1 MKKLSLV
8 FLLIFT
14 ASLLNGQQ
22 FTLFENS
29 KTDFL
34 IRIQSKPIP
43 FEKRAADTL
52 KYYLDKISGAD
63 FKIVSDPPLTNKEI
77 SIIAQSPSG
86 LKQPFG
92 DLGEDESYAIFISEK
107 GVSIHGREKGIFI
120 AIYRFL
126 EKYFGCRFYAPD
138 ALIIPKMNKAVFTED
153 YEEQFTRR
161 SLFRINHYGPAYN
174 PFYVQWHGLSNEPRK
189 NNLSGNSQWGMWV
202 HTMFR
207 LVPPDIYFDA
217 HPEYYSLRNGIRT
230 RDQLC
235 LSNPAVLQITIDS
248 LKAQISRNPIAKYWS
263 VSQMDNYN
271 FCECHNCK
279 KADAIDSSASGSLIQ
294 FVNKVAAAFPDK
306 IISTLAY
313 QYSRKAPLK
322 TKPAKNINIMLCTIE
337 CDRSKPI
344 EADKSKGSFYNDL
357 KSWSALTKNIIVW
370 DYVINFSN
378 SCSPFPNL
386 HVLKPNLQLFKKFG
400 VQMHFQQGW
409 PSYGGEMEELRAYLI
424 SKLLW
429 NMDINI
435 DSVKND
441 FLKGYY
447 EEAAPF
453 LKNILDTMEYVLKKS
468 GKPLLIYEH
477 PFAHRDDYL
486 SPSLIKFYHEQIGRA
501 IIETL
506 RNSKVLRRV
515 DKFAQA
521 FRFADIEVAKMMV
534 NTDHWIFEKTSDTT
548 LAVKPYYDSLLS
560 EFTGKCKIFGPP
572 VLHETSLPP
581 DEYETRTRNYFNNGI
596 EKHLAVGS
604 KLSFKEPYNQQYKA
618 NGPQSLVDGIH
629 GFEKWEALW
638 QGWWGKDIVATIDL
652 GKTKEIHLVKMNF
665 MDDNQSWIM
674 VPVSFTVE
682 TSVDGKS
689 FTNAGTILNKN
700 TGAKLE
706 KQIVPLELALTKPV
720 QAKYIRLTVKNIGKL
735 PAWRG
740 VNGDAWIFTDEIVV
754 K

>member
-1 MKKLSLV
+1 
-8 FLLIFT
+8 
-14 ASLLNGQQ
+14 
-22 FTLFENS
+22 
-29 KTDFL
+29 
-34 IRIQSKPIP
+34 
-43 FEKRAADTL
+43 
-52 KYYLDKISGAD
+52 
-63 FKIVSDPPLTNKEI
+63 
-77 SIIAQSPSG
+77 
-86 LKQPFG
+86 
-92 DLGEDESYAIFISEK
+92 
-107 GVSIHGREKGIFI
+107 
-120 AIYRFL
+120 
-126 EKYFGCRFYAPD
+126 
-138 ALIIPKMNKAVFTED
+138 
-153 YEEQFTRR
+153 
-161 SLFRINHYGPAYN
+161 
-174 PFYVQWHGLSNEPRK
+174 
-189 NNLSGNSQWGMWV
+189 
-202 HTMFR
+202 
-207 LVPPDIYFDA
+207 
-217 HPEYYSLRNGIRT
+217 
-230 RDQLC
+230 
-235 LSNPAVLQITIDS
+235 
-248 LKAQISRNPIAKYWS
+248 
-263 VSQMDNYN
+263 MDNYN
-271 FCECHNCK
+271 FCECDSCK
-279 KADAIDSSASGSLIQ
+279 KENAIDSTATGSLIQ
-294 FVNKVAAAFPDK
+294 FVNKVAAAIPDK

-322 TKPAKNINIMLCTIE
+322 TKPAKNVNIMLCTIE

-344 EADKSKGSFYNDL
+344 ESDKSKGSFYDDL
-357 KSWSALTKNIIVW
+357 KNWSALTKNIIVW

-400 VQMHFQQGW
+400 VVMHFQQGW

-429 NMDINI
+429 NMDIDI

-453 LKNILDTMEYVLKKS
+453 IKNILDTMEYVLKKS

-486 SPSLIKFYHEQIGRA
+486 SPSLIKFYYEQIGRA

-521 FRFADIEVAKMMV
+521 FRFADIEVAKTMI
-534 NTDHWIFEKTSDTT
+534 NTDHWIFEKTNDTILVLKT
-548 LAVKPYYDSLLS
+548 YYDSLLS
-560 EFTGKCKIFGPP
+560 EFTGKCKVFGPP

-581 DEYETRTRNYFNNGI
+581 DEYETRTRNYFNTGI
-596 EKHLAVGS
+596 EKHLAVGK

-652 GKTKEIHLVKMNF
+652 GTLKNIQQVKMNF

-674 VPVSFTVE
+674 APASFTVE
-682 TSVDGKS
+682 ISNDGKS
-689 FTNAGTILNKN
+689 FTNAGTVTNQQA
-700 TGAKLE
+700 GAKLE
-706 KQIVPLELALTKPV
+706 KQIVPLELTLTKPV
-720 QAKYIRLTVKNIGKL
+720 QAKYIRVTVKNIGKL

>member
-1 MKKLSLV
+1 VKKIFLPFFLFLISLPLLSQH
-8 FLLIFT
+8 T
-14 ASLLNGQQ
+14 
-22 FTLFENS
+22 TLFENG
-29 KTDFL
+29 KTEFL
-34 IRIQSKPIP
+34 IRVQSKPMP

-63 FKIVSDPPLTNKEI
+63 FKIVSDTALTKKEI
-77 SIIAQSPSG
+77 SIIGQSPSG
-86 LKQPFG
+86 IQQPFG
-92 DLGEDESYAIFISEK
+92 DLGEDESYAIFIRENK
-107 GVSIHGREKGIFI
+107 ISIHGREKGIFI

-126 EKYFGCRFYAPD
+126 EKYFDCRLYAPD
-138 ALIIPKMNKAVFTED
+138 ALIIPKMNKAVFKED
-153 YEEQFTRR
+153 YEEQHTSR

-174 PFYVQWHGLSNEPRK
+174 TFYVQWHGLSNEPRK
-189 NNLSGNSQWGMWV
+189 SNFNINSQWGMWV

-207 LVPPDIYFDA
+207 LVPADVYLDS
-217 HPEYYSLRNGIRT
+217 HPEYYSLRNGVRT
-230 RDQLC
+230 KDQLC

-248 LKAQISRNPIAKYWS
+248 LKAQISRNPTAKYWS
-263 VSQMDNYN
+263 ISQMDNYN
-271 FCECHNCK
+271 FCECDNCK
-279 KADAIDSSASGSLIQ
+279 KTNAVDSSASGSLIQ
-294 FVNKVAAAFPDK
+294 FVNNVAAAFPDK
-306 IISTLAY
+306 VISTLAY

-322 TKPAKNINIMLCTIE
+322 TKPAKNVNIMLCTIE

-344 EADKSKGSFYNDL
+344 ESDKSKGSFYDDL
-357 KSWSALTKNIIVW
+357 KNWSALTKNIIVW

-400 VQMHFQQGW
+400 VVMHFQQGW

-429 NMDINI
+429 NMDIDI

-453 LKNILDTMEYVLKKS
+453 IKNILDTMEFVLKKS

-486 SPSLIKFYHEQIGRA
+486 SPSLIKFYYEQIGRA

-521 FRFADIEVAKMMV
+521 FRFGDIEVAKTMI
-534 NTDHWIFEKTSDTT
+534 NTDHWIFERTNDTT
-548 LAVKPYYDSLLS
+548 LAIKPYYDSLLS

-581 DEYETRTRNYFNNGI
+581 EEYETRTRNYFNTGI
-596 EKHLAVGS
+596 EKHLAVGK
-604 KLSFKEPYNQQYKA
+604 KLSFKEPYSQQYKA

-652 GKTKEIHLVKMNF
+652 GTLKNIQQVKMNF

-674 VPVSFTVE
+674 APASFTVE
-682 TSVDGKS
+682 ISSDGKS
-689 FTNAGTILNKN
+689 FSEAGTAINKN
-700 TGAKLE
+700 AGAKLE
-706 KQIVPLELALTKPV
+706 KQIIPLELNLTKSV
-720 QAKYIRLTVKNIGKL
+720 QAKFIRVTVKNIGKL